1 MTRTIHITEEPVILS
16 GFNAILKPSKFGYSL
31 KAVVGEDIVN
41 KLEEERKDCLDWAQG
56 KLSCKPNR
64 ATLKPTPW
72 EEVYPGKFIVKFS
85 WKEENKPPVVDTE
98 GTLITNEDLPV
109 YEGSQVK
116 IGFTQKPYI
125 LRDGTT
131 YGTSLKLSGVQIVKV
146 ILPNGRILEC
156 KGYWDSAD
164 RRKIRA
170 VIKDNPDI
178 DLRMVFQDPYK
189 KISKKSKTTYA
200 TWCDRYDI
208 KWCAYHTIPIDW
220 LI

>member
-131 YGTSLKLSGVQIVKV
+131 YGTSLKSSGVQIVKV
-146 ILPNGRILEC
+146 Q
-156 KGYWDSAD
+156 DSASLGGD
-164 RRKIRA
+164 LDEKGVA
-170 VIKDNPDI
+170 DLFGKTEGFKDGDI
-178 DLRMVFQDPYK
+178 D
-189 KISKKSKTTYA
+189 TTEA
-200 TWCDRYDI
+200 AGTPASVEVDF
-208 KWCAYHTIPIDW
+208 
-220 LI
+220 